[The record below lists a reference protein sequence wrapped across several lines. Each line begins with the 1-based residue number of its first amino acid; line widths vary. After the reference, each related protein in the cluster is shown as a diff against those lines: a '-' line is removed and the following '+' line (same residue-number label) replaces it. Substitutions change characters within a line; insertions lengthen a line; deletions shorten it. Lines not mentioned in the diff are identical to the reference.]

1 MISNAV
7 RDNFGRIIGY
17 IDIESNGNK
26 VARDN
31 FGRIL
36 GRYDKEFNS
45 TTDQFGRIIYKGDM
59 VASLIKWLENNLWF
73 YTQIIAHVAIY

>member
-26 VARDN
+26 IARDN
-31 FGRIL
+31 
-36 GRYDKEFNS
+36 
-45 TTDQFGRIIYKGDM
+45 FGRIIYKGDM